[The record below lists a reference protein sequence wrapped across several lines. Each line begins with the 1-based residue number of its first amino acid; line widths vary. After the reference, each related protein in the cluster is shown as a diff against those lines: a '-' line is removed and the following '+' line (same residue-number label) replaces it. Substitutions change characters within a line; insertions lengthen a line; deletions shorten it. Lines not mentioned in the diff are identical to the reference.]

1 MESRGNSIAT
11 YHEFVSGLLL
21 KVGAGPLGLTMME
34 KLPPA
39 MFDKS
44 SSIASGQAFA
54 SLHPTPTM
62 KYSPGGGSAWEV
74 VRPLGALG
82 MAVSDCAISDKF
94 EPSDTLPRRQVSHRK
109 HPALREQLSVPILRS
124 CLFLN
129 LYSEDDDDKHDTPGD
144 DRPHSKFK
152 RPPPDSEHD
161 PWYDGGLDPWGGSA
175 DVLPRPSKSG
185 RTRISAEHVHSPD
198 EVLCRRG
205 AAQ

>member
-1 MESRGNSIAT
+1 MVVRNPVPEGITYTIPCRMASPCFTLDTGPQSTRSFTRRSSRVKSRGDSIAT

-21 KVGAGPLGLTMME
+21 KVRAGPLGLTMTE

-62 KYSPGGGSAWEV
+62 KYSPGGASAWEV

-82 MAVSDCAISDKF
+82 MAISDCAISDKF

-129 LYSEDDDDKHDTPGD
+129 LYSEKD
-144 DRPHSKFK
+144 F
-152 RPPPDSEHD
+152 
-161 PWYDGGLDPWGGSA
+161 
-175 DVLPRPSKSG
+175 G
-185 RTRISAEHVHSPD
+185 R
-198 EVLCRRG
+198 
-205 AAQ
+205 